1 MPRRPGARS
10 AGHAPPQPTARRD
23 DGLGRVLRAAGCGV
37 VAVAVVAVVVG
48 ALLVLDG
55 LVSDTVRD
63 VTSGAILL
71 GSGWGAA
78 AVGCGLLRAGRTRS
92 GLPPPVLLARAPR
105 GPAGLL
111 LDPLWAFAVS
121 RGGLRLVLLLAGA
134 GVVGFGV
141 GGAGGPDRRL
151 GWLVVGTLLAG
162 VSALVSD
169 ERLDRWQRAPGSGAG
184 GVEPGRSAFSGVAFW
199 LGAALVNVVG
209 LAAVVAGVLDVP
221 AGNDSE
227 AVVAVLWLAAVFLPS
242 VHALDERVCAGRRRR
257 GNAVSSSLGL

>member
-1 MPRRPGARS
+1 MPRRTGARS

-23 DGLGRVLRAAGCGV
+23 DRLGRVLRAAGCGF

-71 GSGWGAA
+71 GSGWWVA
-78 AVGCGLLRAGRTRS
+78 AVGCVLLRAGRTRS
-92 GLPPPVLLARAPR
+92 GLPPPVLLTRAPR
-105 GPAGLL
+105 GPVGLL

-141 GGAGGPDRRL
+141 GGAGGPGRRL
-151 GWLVVGTLLAG
+151 GWLVVGALVAG
-162 VSALVSD
+162 LSALVSD
-169 ERLDRWQRAPGSGAG
+169 ERLDRWQRAPGSRAG

-199 LGAALVNVVG
+199 LGAVLVNVAG

-242 VHALDERVCAGRRRR
+242 VHALDERVCAGRRRS
-257 GNAVSSSLGL
+257 GGV